1 MGKKNINNKKEDIQ
15 FADEINL
22 LKEKIIK
29 LNSTIET
36 LNEKLEN
43 SEKFKS
49 HFISNITNE
58 LINPFTSIIGLSRII
73 LSSKKEE
80 WKNLIRMVAL
90 IHSEAFHLEF
100 QLKNLFTAA
109 KIEAGI
115 ESQQPV
121 KLDVKN
127 FMKSIEDIFY
137 DEARRCK
144 MKMKYKYIN
153 KSSNQ
158 YFLTDPEKI
167 KIILS
172 NIIHN
177 AIKFSNNQSEVKIVC
192 EHTNQFL
199 SFKISD
205 KGIGIP
211 KEKFKVIFDRFERL
225 NTNINSISYG
235 QGLGLSVSVS
245 LLDIIGGS
253 ITLKS
258 KINKGSDFTFKVPQI
273 NYNTDDIAI
282 TDGEFYFND
291 GKTF

>member
-1 MGKKNINNKKEDIQ
+1 MTNKNKNTTEKNTQ
-15 FADEINL
+15 NMNEISV
-22 LKEKIIK
+22 LKEEIKK
-29 LNSTIET
+29 LNLIIEQ
-36 LNEKLEN
+36 LNDKLEN
-43 SEKFKS
+43 SEKFKT

-73 LSSKKEE
+73 LSSNKEE
-80 WKNLIRMVAL
+80 WKKLISMVAL

-115 ESQQPV
+115 ELQQPV
-121 KLDVKN
+121 KLDVAN
-127 FMKSIEDIFY
+127 FMKSMEDIFY

-144 MKMKYKYIN
+144 MIMKYKYIN
-153 KSSNQ
+153 RSGKQ

-177 AIKFSNNQSEVKIVC
+177 AIKFSNNESEVKVIC

-199 SFKISD
+199 VFKISD
-205 KGIGIP
+205 HGIGIP
-211 KEKFKVIFDRFERL
+211 KGKFKVIFDRFERL
-225 NTNINSISYG
+225 NNNINSISHG

-245 LLDIIGGS
+245 LLDMLGGS
-253 ITLKS
+253 ITLQS
-258 KINKGSDFTFKVPQI
+258 KEKKGSEFTVKIPPI

-282 TDGEFYFND
+282 TDGEFYFNN
-291 GKTF
+291 GKTL